1 MQSKLKLICMFFLLF
16 SISIHAQVTIRGT
29 VVSAED
35 QQPLPGVSV
44 LVKGTTNGTVTDIDG
59 NYTIETATGNVLV
72 FTFVGFVPQEYTVSG
87 QGTINVT
94 LNPDTYMMEEVIVMG
109 YSSQKKA
116 ELSSSVVTLSA
127 DQLTDVSSSDVG
139 NLLQGKVA
147 GVVVFNSTGQPGADA
162 EIRIRGTGSITAD
175 ADPLYV
181 VDGVPYGTFNPNDVE
196 TITVLKD
203 AGATALYGSAAA
215 GGVIVVTTKSASRN
229 QPTKI
234 DFKARVG
241 QKSPLFGNY
250 KMMDSRELFLMHKE
264 MISPSLFK
272 QMRPFYLIGLDYNWQ
287 DAFFSTALQQNY
299 YTSISGSTDR
309 LGYFASVDYYNED
322 GTLINTNF
330 DRISAR
336 LNLNAKLYSNLDMNV
351 RLSYTNSKD
360 QGTSSWTTLNDAYTK
375 MPWDIPYD
383 EVCMLAILY
392 SFRMYAKVK

>member
-1 MQSKLKLICMFFLLF
+1 MF
-16 SISIHAQVTIRGT
+16 
-29 VVSAED
+29 
-35 QQPLPGVSV
+35 
-44 LVKGTTNGTVTDIDG
+44 
-59 NYTIETATGNVLV
+59 
-72 FTFVGFVPQEYTVSG
+72 PQEYAVGG

-94 LNPDTYMMEEVIVMG
+94 LNPDTYMMEVIVMG

-229 QPTKI
+229 QPTK
-234 DFKARVG
+234 
-241 QKSPLFGNY
+241 
-250 KMMDSRELFLMHKE
+250 
-264 MISPSLFK
+264 
-272 QMRPFYLIGLDYNWQ
+272 
-287 DAFFSTALQQNY
+287 
-299 YTSISGSTDR
+299 
-309 LGYFASVDYYNED
+309 
-322 GTLINTNF
+322 
-330 DRISAR
+330 
-336 LNLNAKLYSNLDMNV
+336 
-351 RLSYTNSKD
+351 
-360 QGTSSWTTLNDAYTK
+360 
-375 MPWDIPYD
+375 
-383 EVCMLAILY
+383 
-392 SFRMYAKVK
+392 